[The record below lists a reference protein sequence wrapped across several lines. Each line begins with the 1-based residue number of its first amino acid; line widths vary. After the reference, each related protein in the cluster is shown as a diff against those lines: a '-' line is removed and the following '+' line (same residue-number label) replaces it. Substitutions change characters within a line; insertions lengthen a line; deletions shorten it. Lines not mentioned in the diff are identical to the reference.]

1 MLSGIELDIHSE
13 IKKSLKIK
21 HIHTK
26 NEIRLFK
33 RRNIRRRWNSNKRIK
48 RGWRRINI
56 KTKNYIDFCTS
67 SLDTSPS
74 CGAEA
79 TICFVIITSPIA

>member
-13 IKKSLKIK
+13 VKKSLKIK
-21 HIHTK
+21 HIHIK

-33 RRNIRRRWNSNKRIK
+33 RRNSRRRWNSNKRIK

-56 KTKNYIDFCTS
+56 KTKN
-67 SLDTSPS
+67 
-74 CGAEA
+74 
-79 TICFVIITSPIA
+79 

>member
-1 MLSGIELDIHSE
+1 MLSGIGLDIHSE

-21 HIHTK
+21 HIHIE

-56 KTKNYIDFCTS
+56 KTKN
-67 SLDTSPS
+67 
-74 CGAEA
+74 
-79 TICFVIITSPIA
+79 